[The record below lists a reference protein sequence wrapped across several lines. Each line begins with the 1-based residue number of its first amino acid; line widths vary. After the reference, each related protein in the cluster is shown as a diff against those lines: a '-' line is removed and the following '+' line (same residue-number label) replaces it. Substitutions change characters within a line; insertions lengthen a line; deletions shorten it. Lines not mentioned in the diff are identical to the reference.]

1 MKVVAIVPA
10 AGLGVRMGTE
20 QRKPLLELEGVPI
33 LIWTLRKLS
42 TCARIQKLLVAVR
55 KEDWG
60 VVEAWLRQESFANR
74 AELVEGGDYR
84 QDSVANCL
92 ARVPADTD
100 VVLVHDAV
108 RPFVAASHIEQVI
121 DAAEEKGAAILAL
134 PVTDAVKQIE
144 PEAGR
149 RTHIAATLPRE
160 RIVLAQTPQ
169 GFRYEVL
176 KEAFA
181 RADADGYHGP
191 DEAVLVERLGYEVAV
206 VAGSDRNI
214 KITKPADLELAR
226 FLLSQE
232 RAKSEES

>member
-20 QRKPLLELEGVPI
+20 QRKPLLELDGVPI

-42 TCARIQKLLVAVR
+42 TCPRIQKLLVALR
-55 KEDWG
+55 QEDWAT
-60 VVEAWLRQESFANR
+60 VAARLKQESFAAR
-74 AELVEGGDYR
+74 VELVEGGDYR
-84 QDSVANCL
+84 QDSVAHCL

-108 RPFVAASHIEQVI
+108 RPFVEVDHIEQVI
-121 DAAEEKGAAILAL
+121 TAAAEKGAAILAL
-134 PVTDAVKQIE
+134 PLTDTVKQIA
-144 PEAGR
+144 PEASQR
-149 RTHIAATLPRE
+149 SHITATLPRE

-169 GFRYEVL
+169 GFRYELL

-214 KITKPADLELAR
+214 KITKPSDLALAR

-232 RAKSEES
+232 RAKSAEN

>member
-33 LIWTLRKLS
+33 LLWTLRKLS
-42 TCARIQKLLVAVR
+42 ACARIQKLLVALR

-60 VVEAWLRQESFANR
+60 VVEAWLAQESFASR
-74 AELVEGGDYR
+74 VELVEGGDYR

-108 RPFVAASHIEQVI
+108 RPFVAANHIEQVI
-121 DAAEEKGAAILAL
+121 DAAEEKGAAILVL
-134 PVTDAVKQIE
+134 PVTDTVKQIE

-160 RIVLAQTPQ
+160 RIALAQTPQ

-232 RAKSEES
+232 RAKSEGN